1 MAEESKSVSGN
12 ILFKLFWW
20 IALHLNPQWAN
31 RLMYFGLRD
40 GSFGKS
46 VMRDSALKI
55 QVWGHTFNTPIGIAG
70 GVDKRGNVID
80 RLMQIGYGFGT
91 FGPYTLEKEMPMK
104 QTHYLKKEKSILAQ
118 SLGFRNP
125 GLLKML
131 PWFVKRRYLPHFV
144 GVDLAIPAES
154 EDQNIKQGRHFTYQE
169 EFVLMSQKIAPYC
182 DFVTLD
188 LSHPNSELSMLVVD
202 SSTMV
207 PMIKAVK
214 EAVRVAAPI
223 QTPPI
228 LVKIPLDLNTKEVP
242 LVARNLMD
250 SGVDGVIV
258 AGPLSMSK
266 NNLLQL
272 PGLKD
277 EHVGM
282 LTGALVKEQT
292 VNLIRQIY
300 EKTKGQLVIVGCGGV
315 FTAEDA
321 LAQIQAG
328 ASLIQLDMASLTFA
342 GPACVSEIH
351 TDLLRLLK
359 EKNFAS
365 VSNAVGFAA
374 KAEMAAQAA
383 EAAPETVVNAP
394 EAMSQAQN
402 VVPPS
407 QPALQPQQPVAQT
420 IQPEVQPSAPAM
432 PALQPE
438 VQAQTPA
445 PEVQTQIPAPVPPV
459 APTSTPTP
467 VPPVAP
473 PMSQPVTAP
482 VVPSSAPAAQ
492 TQGEPHV

>member
-46 VMRDSALKI
+46 TMRDPALTVK
-55 QVWGHTFNTPIGIAG
+55 VWGHTFNTPIGIAG
-70 GVDKRGNVID
+70 GVDKRGNIID

-91 FGPYTLEKEMPMK
+91 FGPYTLEKELPVK
-104 QTHYLKKEKSILAQ
+104 QTYYFKKEKSILVQ
-118 SLGFRNP
+118 SLGYRNP

-144 GVDLAIPAES
+144 GVDLVIPAES
-154 EDQNIKQGRHFTYQE
+154 EEQNIKQGRHFTYQE
-169 EFVLMSQKIAPYC
+169 EFVLMSQKVAPYC
-182 DFVTLD
+182 DFITLD

-202 SSTMV
+202 GSTMV

-228 LVKIPLDLNTKEVP
+228 LVKIPLDLNAKEIP
-242 LVARNLMD
+242 LVARHLMD
-250 SGVDGVIV
+250 SGVDGVII

-266 NNLLQL
+266 NTLLQL
-272 PGLKD
+272 PGMKD

-300 EKTKGQLVIVGCGGV
+300 EATKGQVTIIGCGGV

-321 LAQIQAG
+321 LEQICAG
-328 ASLIQLDMASLTFA
+328 ASLIQLDTATLTFA
-342 GPACVSEIH
+342 GPNCVSEIH
-351 TDLLRLLK
+351 KNLLRLLAEKHFSNIAQAIGFTVK
-359 EKNFAS
+359 E
-365 VSNAVGFAA
+365 AV
-374 KAEMAAQAA
+374 AAQAQEVTQQA
-383 EAAPETVVNAP
+383 SETATPVVPAQPTGAPSQQPAQSQPVNAP
-394 EAMSQAQN
+394 
-402 VVPPS
+402 
-407 QPALQPQQPVAQT
+407 
-420 IQPEVQPSAPAM
+420 
-432 PALQPE
+432 
-438 VQAQTPA
+438 
-445 PEVQTQIPAPVPPV
+445 IPAPVV
-459 APTSTPTP
+459 
-467 VPPVAP
+467 P
-473 PMSQPVTAP
+473 PMSQTTSETNTV
-482 VVPSSAPAAQ
+482 SSEQPEQ
-492 TQGEPHV
+492 